1 MLPNIVGSVVSA
13 ALGVGVAYLNY
24 CISKY
29 MLLKCQDKFAFSTVI
44 RTLVCVIFLALVFV
58 VGELTPCNVTLL
70 LVCAGFGATLPT
82 LFFTKKLLSYS
93 KSISEKNK
101 NSEKKEDNLN
111 G

>member
-1 MLPNIVGSVVSA
+1 MLPNIVGALLSA
-13 ALGVGVAYLNY
+13 AVGVGVAYLNY

-58 VGELTPCNVTLL
+58 VGGLTPCNLTLL
-70 LVCAGFGATLPT
+70 LVCAGFGATIPT

-93 KSISEKNK
+93 KFISEK

>member
-1 MLPNIVGSVVSA
+1 MLLNVVGSVVSA
-13 ALGVGVAYLNY
+13 AIGVGVAYLNY
-24 CISKY
+24 CVSKY

-58 VGELTPCNVTLL
+58 VGGRTPCNTTLL
-70 LVCAGFGATLPT
+70 LVCAGFGATFPT

-93 KSISEKNK
+93 KFISEK

>member
-1 MLPNIVGSVVSA
+1 MLLNVVGSVVSA
-13 ALGVGVAYLNY
+13 TLGVGVAYLNY
-24 CISKY
+24 CISKH

-58 VGELTPCNVTLL
+58 VGGLTPCNVTLL
-70 LVCAGFGATLPT
+70 LVCAGFGATIPT

-93 KSISEKNK
+93 KFISEK

>member
-1 MLPNIVGSVVSA
+1 MLPNVVGSVVSA

-58 VGELTPCNVTLL
+58 IGELTPCNTTLL
-70 LVCAGFGATLPT
+70 LVCAGLGATLPT

-93 KSISEKNK
+93 KFISEKNSK
-101 NSEKKEDNLN
+101 KKEDNLN